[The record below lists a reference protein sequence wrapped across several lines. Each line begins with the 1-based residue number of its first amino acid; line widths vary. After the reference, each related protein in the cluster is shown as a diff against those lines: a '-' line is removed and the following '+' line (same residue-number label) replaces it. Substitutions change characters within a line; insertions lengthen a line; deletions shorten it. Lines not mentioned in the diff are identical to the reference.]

1 MGCSASSCPTEFA
14 QHSDLLSI
22 CCRSR
27 KRQIEVKKAIAE
39 AQEAADKEFA
49 AAWQKRLEQLK
60 AEEVSLG
67 ASATNRSSRHVE
79 HKGRLGLHKFC
90 GGM

>member
-1 MGCSASSCPTEFA
+1 MSFLRCSSVNRTFDIGYGLQYILLA
-14 QHSDLLSI
+14 QCRDMLLM

-27 KRQIEVKKAIAE
+27 KRQIEVKKARAE

-60 AEEVSLG
+60 AEEVSFV
-67 ASATNRSSRHVE
+67 ASAISRITGCQ
-79 HKGRLGLHKFC
+79 KC
-90 GGM
+90 

>member
-1 MGCSASSCPTEFA
+1 MCYFTNDACKSLRPSMCCFSVDTASDSGYGL
-14 QHSDLLSI
+14 HHILLPHRARDRLST

-27 KRQIEVKKAIAE
+27 KRQIEVKKARAE

-60 AEEVSLG
+60 AEEVS
-67 ASATNRSSRHVE
+67 
-79 HKGRLGLHKFC
+79 
-90 GGM
+90 